1 MKEKFLNIH
10 TYVQVCGTYSVI
22 QMWNLAVSYVY
33 WAGSLAQ
40 HHACIQQIEHISSL
54 LGVYNFRCWSLSY
67 VNWRIRYDNT
77 YWIVRTRMYVTWIR
91 WMNTIKSVWSKS
103 EWQIFYINT
112 CIWNLKLCTHETIFR
127 AAMETETQRQTWGH
141 GQEEGGTDREHSMAI
156 CTLPYVEERAL
167 GICCVTQGTQP
178 RAMWQPRGVGWGGG
192 GREALEGGDIC
203 VPMADSCWYMAE
215 TTTIL

>member
-1 MKEKFLNIH
+1 VKEKFLNIH

-40 HHACIQQIEHISSL
+40 LHACIQQIEHISSL

-91 WMNTIKSVWSKS
+91 WMNTIKNVWSKS
-103 EWQIFYINT
+103 ERQIFYINT
-112 CIWNLKLCTHETIFR
+112 CIWNLKLWYTWNYFQGSNGDR
-127 AAMETETQRQTWGH
+127 DTETDLGTRARRGWDGPRTQHGH
-141 GQEEGGTDREHSMAI
+141 MYITICRRESFGNLL
-156 CTLPYVEERAL
+156 CDT
-167 GICCVTQGTQP
+167 GNSTQGS
-178 RAMWQPRGVGWGGG
+178 V
-192 GREALEGGDIC
+192 
-203 VPMADSCWYMAE
+203 
-215 TTTIL
+215 TT